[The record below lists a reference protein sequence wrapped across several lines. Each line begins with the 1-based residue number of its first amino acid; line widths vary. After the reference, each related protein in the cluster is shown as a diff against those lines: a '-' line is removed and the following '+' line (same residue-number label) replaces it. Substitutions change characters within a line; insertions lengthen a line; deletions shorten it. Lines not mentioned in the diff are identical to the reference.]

1 LAERHPVN
9 LPCRIET
16 PGQPPRPAR
25 VADLSEGGAR
35 LIEAPDLPVGAAGV
49 LRLDGDAVALPFQV
63 LENGEGQMRV
73 IFDAAAPGMAA
84 LRTML
89 ERLVPRAA
97 A

>member
-1 LAERHPVN
+1 MHRRNFLSALAASGLVFAQDEPTFKSDVKVVSILANVIDKQGH
-9 LPCRIET
+9 LIH
-16 PGQPPRPAR
+16 
-25 VADLSEGGAR
+25 DLTKE
-35 LIEAPDLPVGAAGV
+35 D
-49 LRLDGDAVALPFQV
+49 FQV

-73 IFDAAAPGMAA
+73 IFEAAAPGMAA